1 MNTAILNS
9 FLTVVQYKSFTQ
21 ASQVLNVTQP
31 TISNHIASLE
41 ELYGTPLFQ
50 RVGKTVILTAAGRA
64 FVSVAERLL
73 AAHEE
78 SIKEMAVF
86 KETEPVLRIGLT
98 AQSITYKMAG
108 VLRTLNE
115 EFPGMCIRIET
126 HYTMENLTKA
136 IKDKDVDFGFIHI
149 DNQPLYM
156 KRLRLWEENIYFV
169 ASPKLYEKHNQSNN
183 IYEYPVVAYTDRNLS
198 SKINNLDVDF
208 SKLNIVAESNDTM
221 TVLHSIADGIGI
233 GIVPA
238 KKLEFYKKYTD
249 LVVLPA
255 PYDTGK
261 VVYSVIYDSELDLN
275 PIRKRFVELLEENR
289 EIE

>member
-41 ELYGTPLFQ
+41 EMYGVPLFQ
-50 RVGKTVILTAAGRA
+50 RVGKSVILTAAGRA

-78 SIKEMAVF
+78 SVKEMAVYR
-86 KETEPVLRIGLT
+86 ETEPVLRIGLT
-98 AQSITYKMAG
+98 AQSIAYKMSS
-108 VLRTLNE
+108 VLQKLYA
-115 EFPGMCIRIET
+115 EFPDMCIRIET
-126 HYTMENLTKA
+126 HFTMENLVKA
-136 IKDKDVDFGFIHI
+136 IKDKEVDFGFINI
-149 DNQPLYM
+149 DNHPLYM
-156 KRLRLWEENIYFV
+156 NFMRLWEENIYFV
-169 ASPKLYEKHNQSNN
+169 ASAKLYEKHNKSNN
-183 IYEYPVVAYTDRNLS
+183 IYEYPVVAYTHRNIT
-198 SKINNLDVDF
+198 SKINSSDVDF

-221 TVLHSIADGIGI
+221 TILHAIADGIGI
-233 GIVPA
+233 GIVPE
-238 KKLEFYKKYTD
+238 KKLEVYKKYSD
-249 LVVLPA
+249 LVVLPT
-255 PYDTGK
+255 PFNTGK
-261 VVYSVIYDSELDLN
+261 TVYSAIYDSELDLN